1 MSEARHKNHS
11 TAAGQRLLW
20 LAALGLV
27 IGLTALFWAL
37 ERPGRGGIVMQAG
50 GEQAMVVIRADR
62 SGHYVAR
69 GEINGEPVRFLVDTG
84 ATDVA
89 LSESQARSLGLE
101 FGPRIALSTAG
112 GPSTGWMTRIDEVR
126 IGGLRRRDVR
136 ATITSAPMDS
146 VLLGMSFLRH
156 YRLEQ
161 DGDEL
166 VIARR
171 EGAPS

>member
-1 MSEARHKNHS
+1 MSETEHKNRS
-11 TAAGQRLLW
+11 TATGRRLLW
-20 LAALGLV
+20 LAAVGLV
-27 IGLTALFWAL
+27 VGLTALFWAL
-37 ERPGRGGIVMQAG
+37 EPERGGIVRQAG
-50 GEQAMVVIRADR
+50 GAQAMVVIRADR
-62 SGHYVAR
+62 AGHYQAE
-69 GEINGEPVRFLVDTG
+69 GQINGQPVQFLVDTG

-89 LSESQARSLGLE
+89 ISERQARALGLE
-101 FGPRIALSTAG
+101 FGPRIALQTAG
-112 GPSTGWMTRIDEVR
+112 GPSTGWMTRLDEVR
-126 IGGLRRRDVR
+126 IGGLSRRNVR

-146 VLLGMSFLRH
+146 ALLGMSFLRH